1 LTDVYFDGNEQK
13 WESLIIGA
21 ENAELTNANIHYGL
35 LIDETLK
42 FRSVAMNLGADISG
56 VFQFMYNTA
65 DSKYVAYKV
74 VANGVELKV
83 GAHATA
89 NGFVLDGYMLPVSA
103 KNMADI
109 YNVTVIGITA
119 DGTEYHG
126 ETRAW
131 SIKQG
136 AFQLLDDKAKNNDVK
151 AMTLI
156 ANMLAYGAAAQKH
169 FGYNLDNLAT
179 DGLKAEYAALI
190 KTTTPEMN
198 TIAAVNQTGAK
209 VKFAQ
214 VSFNLA
220 ERIQVIT
227 MAVLAAGEVKED
239 YKAVVTQT
247 HTKAD
252 GTVSTKEYTIEGADC
267 LQSGTILGVYIDEMA
282 SNELRDEMTVTL
294 YKGEEAV
301 SAAYKFSPESV
312 LKGMLAS
319 KTELVTAIMNYGDAA
334 IAYFG

>member
-1 LTDVYFDGNEQK
+1 MVLSQCADGNK
-13 WESLIIGA
+13 DGKCDICGA
-21 ENAELTNANIHYGL
+21 DLGPAT
-35 LIDETLK
+35 DETLK

-65 DSKYVAYKV
+65 DTKYVAYKV

-89 NGFVLDGYMLPVSA
+89 GTYVLDGYMLPVSA

-109 YNVTVIGITA
+109 FNVTIIGITA

-136 AFQLLDDKAKNNDVK
+136 AFELLDANAKKTDDKSKK
-151 AMTLI
+151 AMALI
-156 ANMLAYGAAAQKH
+156 ANMLAYGAAAQKN
-169 FGYNLDNLAT
+169 FNYNLDNLAT

-190 KTTTPEMN
+190 KTTAPEMN

-209 VKFAQ
+209 VQFAR

-220 ERIQVIT
+220 ERIQVLA

-247 HTKAD
+247 HKEAD
-252 GTVSTKEYTIEGADC
+252 GTVSTKEYTINGADC
-267 LQSGTILGVYIDEMA
+267 LQSGTVLGVYIDEMA
-282 SNELRDEMTVTL
+282 SNELRDEMTITL
-294 YKGEEAV
+294 YKGDEAV
-301 SAAYKFSPESV
+301 SVAYKFSPESV
-312 LKGMLAS
+312 LKGMLAT
-319 KTELVTAIMNYGDAA
+319 KTELITAIMNYGDAA